1 MIQRADII
9 GCGVGELEAA
19 KLLAQVEALSGTPE
33 ARWREAARCILRPD
47 HPFALHQL
55 LYWEIYGN
63 AGGPVFFPEPADI
76 EHAHITALRRELG
89 LDSHTALFAWS
100 VAEREAFWER
110 TVARLGIRFRKP
122 YTRLLDLSQGIEA
135 PKWFVGA
142 EMNIAESCFQAP
154 ADQTAIVFQRE
165 GGRLERMS
173 FGALEAQCDRVAG
186 GLCALGFGP
195 GDRIAV
201 AMPMTAE
208 SVAIYLGIIKA
219 GCAVVAI
226 ADSFAAPQI
235 AARLLIGEAKAVFT
249 QDVILRGG
257 RELPLYPR
265 LVSAEAPL
273 AIALPG
279 RVEGLTETLRPGDLR
294 WDEFL
299 QADAVPAAVACNP
312 DETTNV
318 LFSSGTTG
326 DPKALPWTHVN
337 PIKCGADAHYHQ
349 DVHPGDVVAWP
360 TNLGW
365 MMGPWLIYAAFLNRA
380 TMALYYGK
388 ATERDFG
395 EFVQAAGITMLGV
408 IPSMVRTWR
417 STGCMEGIN
426 FSAIRA
432 FSTTGECSNPED
444 MHYLMALAGYRPILE
459 YCGGTELAGGYLLST
474 LVEPVAPAT
483 FNSAALGTDLAILD
497 EDGQECASGEVFLVP
512 PAIGMS
518 TRVLNRDHREV
529 YYAGVP
535 KRGGVPLRRHGDQV
549 ERLAP
554 GVYRVHGR
562 ADDVMNL
569 GGIMVSSA
577 EIERA
582 LNAMPGVIETA
593 AIAMPPPG
601 GGPSLLVVFAVLED
615 AGDRLQDA
623 MQQVIRRELN
633 PLFKIHEVVVV
644 ESLPRTASNKVMRRV
659 LRERYG
665 REPREHQRA
674 GSQKLSERSI

>member
-1 MIQRADII
+1 MIRRADII
-9 GCGVGELEAA
+9 GCGVGEPEAA
-19 KLLAQVEALSGTPE
+19 KLLAQVEALSGSPE
-33 ARWREAARCILRPD
+33 ARWRAAARCILRPD

-55 LYWEIYGN
+55 LYRAIYGR
-63 AGGPVFFPEPADI
+63 AGGPVFFPELADI
-76 EHAHITALRRELG
+76 EHAHITALRRTLD
-89 LDSHTALFAWS
+89 LDSHDALFAWS

-110 TVARLGIRFRKP
+110 TVTRLGIRFRKP
-122 YTRLLDLSQGIEA
+122 YTRLLDLSQGVET
-135 PKWFVGA
+135 PQWFVGA
-142 EMNIAESCFQAP
+142 EMNIVESCFQAP

-173 FGALEAQCDRVAG
+173 FSALEALCDRVAG
-186 GLCALGFGP
+186 GLHALGFGP

-208 SVAIYLGIIKA
+208 AVAIYLGIIKA

-235 AARLLIGEAKAVFT
+235 AARLRIGAAQAVFT

-257 RELPLYPR
+257 RALPLYPR
-265 LVSAEAPL
+265 LVAARAPL
-273 AIALPG
+273 AIVLPG
-279 RVEGLTETLRPGDLR
+279 RVEGLTKALRLGDLR

-299 QADAVPAAVACNP
+299 PADATFAAVAGDP
-312 DETTNV
+312 DATTNV

-337 PIKCGADAHYHQ
+337 PIKCGSDAHYHQ

-380 TMALYYGK
+380 TMALYYGTP
-388 ATERDFG
+388 TERGFG
-395 EFVQAAGITMLGV
+395 AFVQAARITMLGV

-417 STGCMEGIN
+417 STGCMEGVD

-432 FSTTGECSNPED
+432 FSATGECSNPED

-483 FNSAALGTDLAILD
+483 FNSATLGTDLAILN
-497 EDGQECASGEVFLVP
+497 EDGQECESGEGFLVP

-535 KRGGVPLRRHGDQV
+535 KRGGVPLRRHGDQI

-554 GVYRVHGR
+554 GIYRVHGR
-562 ADDVMNL
+562 ADDAMNL
-569 GGIMVSSA
+569 GGIKVSSA
-577 EIERA
+577 EIERV
-582 LNAMPGVIETA
+582 LNAMPGVVETA
-593 AIAMPPPG
+593 AIAVPPSG
-601 GGPSLLVVFAVLED
+601 GGPSGLVIFAVLAD
-615 AGDRLQDA
+615 PGGGLQDA
-623 MQQVIRRELN
+623 MQQAIRRELN
-633 PLFKIHEVVVV
+633 PLFKIHEVVLVK
-644 ESLPRTASNKVMRRV
+644 SLPRTASNKVMRRV

-665 REPREHQRA
+665 KNRTGP
-674 GSQKLSERSI
+674 

>member
-1 MIQRADII
+1 MIRRADII
-9 GCGVGELEAA
+9 GCGVGEPEAA
-19 KLLAQVEALSGTPE
+19 KLLAQIEALSGSPE
-33 ARWREAARCILRPD
+33 ARWRAAARCILRPD

-55 LYWEIYGN
+55 LYRAIYGR
-63 AGGPVFFPEPADI
+63 AGGPVFFPELADI
-76 EHAHITALRRELG
+76 EHAHITALRRALD
-89 LDSHTALFAWS
+89 LDSHAALFAWS

-110 TVARLGIRFRKP
+110 TVTRLGIRFRKP
-122 YTRLLDLSQGIEA
+122 YTRLLDLSQGVET
-135 PKWFVGA
+135 PQWFVGA
-142 EMNIAESCFQAP
+142 EMNIVESCFQAS

-173 FGALEAQCDRVAG
+173 FSALEALCDRVAG
-186 GLCALGFGP
+186 GLHALGFGP

-208 SVAIYLGIIKA
+208 AVAIYLGIIKA

-235 AARLLIGEAKAVFT
+235 AARLRIGAAQAVFT

-257 RELPLYPR
+257 RMLPLYPR
-265 LVSAEAPL
+265 LVAARAPL
-273 AIALPG
+273 AIVLPG
-279 RVEGLTETLRPGDLR
+279 RVEGLTKALRSGDLR

-299 QADAVPAAVACNP
+299 PADATFAAVAGDP
-312 DETTNV
+312 DATTNV

-337 PIKCGADAHYHQ
+337 PIKCGSDAHYHQ

-380 TMALYYGK
+380 TMALYYGTP
-388 ATERDFG
+388 TERGFG
-395 EFVQAAGITMLGV
+395 AFVQTARITMLGV

-417 STGCMEGIN
+417 STGCMEGID

-432 FSTTGECSNPED
+432 FSATGECSNPED

-483 FNSAALGTDLAILD
+483 FNSATLGTDLAILD
-497 EDGQECASGEVFLVP
+497 EDGQECESGEGFLVP

-535 KRGGVPLRRHGDQV
+535 KQGGVPLRRHGDQV

-554 GVYRVHGR
+554 GIYRVHGR
-562 ADDVMNL
+562 ADDAMNL
-569 GGIMVSSA
+569 GGIKVSSA
-577 EIERA
+577 EIERV
-582 LNAMPGVIETA
+582 LNALPGVVETA
-593 AIAMPPPG
+593 AIAVPPPG
-601 GGPSLLVVFAVLED
+601 GGPSGLVIFAVLAD
-615 AGDRLQDA
+615 PGGGLQDA
-623 MQQVIRRELN
+623 MQQAIRRELN
-633 PLFKIHEVVVV
+633 PLFKIHEVVLVT
-644 ESLPRTASNKVMRRV
+644 SLPRTASNKVMRRV

-665 REPREHQRA
+665 KNRTGP
-674 GSQKLSERSI
+674 

>member
-1 MIQRADII
+1 MIQHTDLI
-9 GCGVGELEAA
+9 GCGVDALEAA
-19 KLLAQVEALSGTPE
+19 QLLAQIEALSGPPE
-33 ARWREAARCILRPD
+33 TRWREAARRILRPD

-55 LYWEIYGN
+55 LYRAIYGG

-76 EHAHITALRRELG
+76 EYAHITALRRELG
-89 LDSHTALFAWS
+89 LDSHAALFAWS
-100 VAEREAFWER
+100 VAEREAFWQR

-122 YTRLLDLSQGIEA
+122 YAQLLDLAQGIER
-135 PKWFVGA
+135 PRWLVGA
-142 EMNIAESCFQAP
+142 ELNIAESCFQAP
-154 ADQTAIVFQRE
+154 TAQTAIVFQRE
-165 GGRLERMS
+165 GGPLERMS
-173 FGALEAQCDRVAG
+173 FAVLEALCDRVAG

-195 GDRIAV
+195 GERIAV

-235 AARLLIGEAKAVFT
+235 AARLRIGAAKAVFT

-257 RELPLYPR
+257 RQLPLYTR
-265 LVSAEAPL
+265 LVAAEAPL
-273 AIALPG
+273 AIVLPG
-279 RVEGLTETLRPGDLR
+279 RVEGGLTEALRPGDR
-294 WDEFL
+294 HWDQFL
-299 QADAVPAAVACNP
+299 QAAALPAAVAGDP
-312 DETTNV
+312 DATTNV

-326 DPKALPWTHVN
+326 DPKALPWTHVH
-337 PIKCGADAHYHQ
+337 PIKCGADAHYHH

-380 TMALYYGK
+380 TLALYYG
-388 ATERDFG
+388 APTERGFG

-417 STGCMEGIN
+417 STGCMEGID

-432 FSTTGECSNPED
+432 FSTTGECSNAAD

-483 FNSAALGTDLAILD
+483 FNSATLGTDLAILD
-497 EDGQECASGEVFLVP
+497 ERGQECESGEGFLVP

-518 TRVLNRDHREV
+518 TRVLNRDHHEV

-535 KRGGVPLRRHGDQV
+535 KRDGVPLRRHGDQV

-554 GVYRVHGR
+554 GIFRVHGR
-562 ADDVMNL
+562 ADDAMNL
-569 GGIMVSSA
+569 GGIKVSSA
-577 EIERA
+577 EIERV
-582 LNAMPGVIETA
+582 LNALPGVVETA
-593 AIAMPPPG
+593 AIAAPPPG
-601 GGPSLLVVFAVLED
+601 GGPSLLVIFAVLED
-615 AGDRLQDA
+615 GDSPLPV
-623 MQQVIRRELN
+623 MQQAIRQQLN

-659 LRERYG
+659 LREHW
-665 REPREHQRA
+665 PRPAAPAVE
-674 GSQKLSERSI
+674 

>member
-1 MIQRADII
+1 MRATGSRSTMIQRADII
-9 GCGVGELEAA
+9 GCGVDELEAA
-19 KLLAQVEALSGTPE
+19 KLCAQVEALSGTPE
-33 ARWREAARCILRPD
+33 VRWREAARCILRPD

-55 LYWEIYGN
+55 LYRAIYGS
-63 AGGPVFFPEPADI
+63 ADGPVFFPEPTDI
-76 EHAHITALRRELG
+76 EHAHMTALRRELG
-89 LDSHTALFAWS
+89 LDSHAALFAWS
-100 VAEREAFWER
+100 VAEREAFWQR

-122 YTRLLDLSQGIEA
+122 YARLLDLSQGVEA

-165 GGRLERMS
+165 GGPLEKMS
-173 FGALEAQCDRVAG
+173 FAALEALCNRVAG
-186 GLCALGFGP
+186 GLCALGFGS
-195 GDRIAV
+195 GDPIAV

-235 AARLLIGEAKAVFT
+235 AARLQIGKAKAVFT
-249 QDVILRGG
+249 QDAILRGG
-257 RELPLYPR
+257 RQLPLYPR
-265 LVSAEAPL
+265 LVAADAPL
-273 AIALPG
+273 AIVLPG
-279 RVEGLTETLRPGDLR
+279 RVEGLTDALRPGDLH
-294 WDEFL
+294 WDDFL
-299 QADAVPAAVACNP
+299 PADAIAMAVACHP

-380 TMALYYGK
+380 TMALYYD
-388 ATERDFG
+388 APTERGFG
-395 EFVQAAGITMLGV
+395 EFVQVAGVTMLGI

-417 STGCMEGIN
+417 STGCMEGID

-432 FSTTGECSNPED
+432 FSATGECSNAED

-483 FNSAALGTDLAILD
+483 FNSATLGTDLAILD
-497 EDGQECASGEVFLVP
+497 EDGRECANGEVFLVP

-518 TRVLNRDHREV
+518 NRVLNRDHHKV
-529 YYAGVP
+529 YYEGVP
-535 KRGGVPLRRHGDQV
+535 KRDGVPLRRHGDQV
-549 ERLAP
+549 ERLAS
-554 GVYRVHGR
+554 GIYRVHGR
-562 ADDVMNL
+562 ADDAMNL
-569 GGIMVSSA
+569 GGIKVSSA
-577 EIERA
+577 EIERV
-582 LNAMPGVIETA
+582 LNSMAGVVETA
-593 AIAMPPPG
+593 AIAVPPPG
-601 GGPSLLVVFAVLED
+601 GGPSLLVIFAVLED
-615 AGDRLQDA
+615 AGASWQDA
-623 MQQVIRRELN
+623 MQQTIRQKLN
-633 PLFKIHEVVVV
+633 PLFKIDKVVVV
-644 ESLPRTASNKVMRRV
+644 KSLPRTASNKIMRRV
-659 LRERYG
+659 LRQRYASKPG
-665 REPREHQRA
+665 E
-674 GSQKLSERSI
+674 

>member
-1 MIQRADII
+1 MIRRADII
-9 GCGVGELEAA
+9 GCGVGEREAA
-19 KLLAQVEALSGTPE
+19 KLLAQVEALSGTSE

-55 LYWEIYGN
+55 LYRAIYGR
-63 AGGPVFFPEPADI
+63 AGGPVFFPELADI
-76 EHAHITALRRELG
+76 EHAHITALRRALG
-89 LDSHTALFAWS
+89 LDSHAALFAWS

-122 YTRLLDLSQGIEA
+122 YTRLLDLSQGVET
-135 PKWFVGA
+135 PQWFVGA
-142 EMNIAESCFQAP
+142 EMNIVESCFQAP

-173 FGALEAQCDRVAG
+173 FSALEALCDRVAS
-186 GLCALGFGP
+186 GLRALGFGP

-235 AARLLIGEAKAVFT
+235 AARLRIGAAQAVFT

-257 RELPLYPR
+257 RALPLYPR
-265 LVSAEAPL
+265 LVAARAPL
-273 AIALPG
+273 AIVLPG
-279 RVEGLTETLRPGDLR
+279 RVEGGMQALRPGDLR

-299 QADAVPAAVACNP
+299 PADAEFAAVAGDP
-312 DETTNV
+312 DATTNV

-380 TMALYYGK
+380 TMALYYGTP
-388 ATERDFG
+388 TERGFG
-395 EFVQAAGITMLGV
+395 AFVQAARITMLGV

-417 STGCMEGIN
+417 STGCMEGVD

-432 FSTTGECSNPED
+432 FSATGECSNAED

-483 FNSAALGTDLAILD
+483 FNSATLGTDLAILN
-497 EDGQECASGEVFLVP
+497 EDGQECESGEGFLVP

-535 KRGGVPLRRHGDQV
+535 KRGGVQLRRHGDQV

-554 GVYRVHGR
+554 GMYRVHGR
-562 ADDVMNL
+562 DDDAMNL
-569 GGIMVSSA
+569 GGIKVSSA
-577 EIERA
+577 EIERV
-582 LNAMPGVIETA
+582 LNAMPGVVETA
-593 AIAMPPPG
+593 AIAVPPPG
-601 GGPSLLVVFAVLED
+601 GGPSGLVIFAVLED
-615 AGDRLQDA
+615 SGGGWQDA
-623 MQQVIRRELN
+623 MQQAIRRELN
-633 PLFKIHEVVVV
+633 PLFKIHEVVLV

-665 REPREHQRA
+665 GKPRNHQRT
-674 GSQKLSERSI
+674 GS

>member
-1 MIQRADII
+1 MIRRADII
-9 GCGVGELEAA
+9 GCGVGEPEAA
-19 KLLAQVEALSGTPE
+19 KLLAQIEALSGSPE
-33 ARWREAARCILRPD
+33 ARWRAAARCILRPD

-55 LYWEIYGN
+55 LYRAIYGR
-63 AGGPVFFPEPADI
+63 AGGPVFFPELADI
-76 EHAHITALRRELG
+76 EHAHITALRRALD
-89 LDSHTALFAWS
+89 LDSHAALFAWS

-122 YTRLLDLSQGIEA
+122 YTRLLDLSQGVET
-135 PKWFVGA
+135 PQWFVGA
-142 EMNIAESCFQAP
+142 EMNIVESCFQAP

-173 FGALEAQCDRVAG
+173 FSALETLCDRVAG
-186 GLCALGFGP
+186 GLHALGFGP

-208 SVAIYLGIIKA
+208 AVAIYLGIIKA

-235 AARLLIGEAKAVFT
+235 AARLRIGAAQAVFT

-257 RELPLYPR
+257 RTLPLYPR
-265 LVSAEAPL
+265 LVAARAPL
-273 AIALPG
+273 AIVLPG
-279 RVEGLTETLRPGDLR
+279 RVEGLTKALRPGDLR

-299 QADAVPAAVACNP
+299 PADAAFAAMAGDP
-312 DETTNV
+312 DATTNV

-326 DPKALPWTHVN
+326 DPKAMPWTHVN
-337 PIKCGADAHYHQ
+337 PIKCGSDAHYHQ
-349 DVHPGDVVAWP
+349 DIHPGDVVAWP

-380 TMALYYGK
+380 TMALYYGTP
-388 ATERDFG
+388 TERGFG
-395 EFVQAAGITMLGV
+395 AFVQAARITMLGV

-417 STGCMEGIN
+417 STGCMEGVD

-432 FSTTGECSNPED
+432 FSATGECSNPED

-483 FNSAALGTDLAILD
+483 FNSATLGTDLVILD
-497 EDGQECASGEVFLVP
+497 EDGQECESGDGFLVP

-535 KRGGVPLRRHGDQV
+535 KRGGVRLRRHGDQV

-554 GVYRVHGR
+554 GIYRVHGR
-562 ADDVMNL
+562 ADDAMNL
-569 GGIMVSSA
+569 GGIKVSSA
-577 EIERA
+577 EIERV
-582 LNAMPGVIETA
+582 LNALPGVVETA
-593 AIAMPPPG
+593 AIAVPPPG
-601 GGPSLLVVFAVLED
+601 GGPSGLVIFAVLED
-615 AGDRLQDA
+615 SGGGLQDA
-623 MQQVIRRELN
+623 MQQAIRRELN
-633 PLFKIHEVVVV
+633 PLFKIHEVVLVK
-644 ESLPRTASNKVMRRV
+644 SLPRTASNKVMRRV

-665 REPREHQRA
+665 KNRTD
-674 GSQKLSERSI
+674 S

>member
-9 GCGVGELEAA
+9 GCGVGEREAA

-55 LYWEIYGN
+55 LYRAIYGR
-63 AGGPVFFPEPADI
+63 AGGPVFFPESADI
-76 EHAHITALRRELG
+76 EHAHITVLRRALG
-89 LDSHTALFAWS
+89 LDSYAALFAWS

-122 YTRLLDLSQGIEA
+122 YTRLLDLSQGVET
-135 PKWFVGA
+135 PQWFVGA
-142 EMNIAESCFQAP
+142 EMNIVESCFQAP

-173 FGALEAQCDRVAG
+173 FSALEALCDRVAG
-186 GLCALGFGP
+186 GLRALGFGP

-235 AARLLIGEAKAVFT
+235 AARLRIGEAQAVFT

-257 RELPLYPR
+257 RALPLYPR
-265 LVSAEAPL
+265 LVAARAPL
-273 AIALPG
+273 AIVLPG
-279 RVEGLTETLRPGDLR
+279 RVEGGMQALRPGDLR

-299 QADAVPAAVACNP
+299 PGDAEFAAVAGDP
-312 DETTNV
+312 DAMTNV

-380 TMALYYGK
+380 TMALYYGTP
-388 ATERDFG
+388 TERGFG
-395 EFVQAAGITMLGV
+395 EFVQAARITMLGV

-417 STGCMEGIN
+417 STGCMEGVD

-432 FSTTGECSNPED
+432 FSATGECSNAED

-483 FNSAALGTDLAILD
+483 FNSATLGTDLAILD
-497 EDGQECASGEVFLVP
+497 EDGQECESGEGFLIP

-554 GVYRVHGR
+554 GMYRVHGR
-562 ADDVMNL
+562 ADDAMNL
-569 GGIMVSSA
+569 GGIKVSSA
-577 EIERA
+577 EIERV
-582 LNAMPGVIETA
+582 LNAMPGVVETA
-593 AIAMPPPG
+593 AIAVPPPG
-601 GGPSLLVVFAVLED
+601 GGPSGLVIFAVLED
-615 AGDRLQDA
+615 SGGGWQDA
-623 MQQVIRRELN
+623 MQQAIRQELN
-633 PLFKIHEVVVV
+633 PLFKIHEVVLV

-665 REPREHQRA
+665 GNAQA
-674 GSQKLSERSI
+674 LN